1 MTTLVNPLSGE
12 IISPESERKRSPHLA
27 FFVLAVSALA
37 LVIAASAVELAV
49 VHQAKRRWN
58 EEDAARLGM
67 KFEVGVL
74 AYREYRQSLMRDF

>member
-1 MTTLVNPLSGE
+1 MSGE
-12 IISPESERKRSPHLA
+12 IVRLHQARERSPHLA
-27 FFVLAVSALA
+27 FFILAVSALA
-37 LVIAASAVELAV
+37 LMIAASAVELVV
-49 VHQAKRRWN
+49 VHRAKRRWN